1 MYGMTCCVDGYI
13 WGKHNIIA
21 DFNLADIK
29 YYQIIVCIEVIAD
42 LDITAVIAVE
52 RLFYMNSVT
61 RLTEKRA
68 EDFVHFSSVIGVA
81 VVEFVYLTLAFRTL
95 FAQPVKPGLIGK
107 ICVHTLFH
115 IHIVSPL

>member
-29 YYQIIVCIEVIAD
+29 YYQIIVCKEVIAD
-42 LDITAVIAVE
+42 LDITAIIAVK

-68 EDFVHFSSVIGVA
+68 EDFIRLI
-81 VVEFVYLTLAFRTL
+81 VESEKAEE
-95 FAQPVKPGLIGK
+95 ASK
-107 ICVHTLFH
+107 
-115 IHIVSPL
+115 